1 MCRAGGTAIIRRVPT
16 TQAAKGAGSPALAA
30 GRLAVFMWA
39 SHLEAGQLVR
49 PYRQGG
55 VCWRHTICQFLFISL
70 PAMPARAAV
79 GEVSL

>member
-1 MCRAGGTAIIRRVPT
+1 MCHAGGTAIIHRVPT
-16 TQAAKGAGSPALAA
+16 TQAAKGAGSPA
-30 GRLAVFMWA
+30 LAVFMWA